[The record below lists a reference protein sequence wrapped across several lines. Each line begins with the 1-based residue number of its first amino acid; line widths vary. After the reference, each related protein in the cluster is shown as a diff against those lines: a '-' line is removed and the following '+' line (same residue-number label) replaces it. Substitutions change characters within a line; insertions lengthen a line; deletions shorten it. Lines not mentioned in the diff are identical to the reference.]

1 MRRACKGAPSP
12 FSVSRFDC
20 CARFLLAQLHMDSL
34 QSKASSKAVRKT
46 LDTLPK
52 DLDSTYEEAMRRIE
66 GQSEDDKQLAEQILQ
81 WISFAIR
88 PLSLAELQEALAVE
102 PDTQEVDEDNIN
114 DAELLTSVCAGLVT
128 FDQDSQVIR
137 LVHFSTQE
145 YFKRIRSVRFPTAQD
160 YIGRTCLTYLS
171 FDDFEA
177 GPCSDD
183 AATVSRIQKHH
194 LLPYAAEN
202 WGEHVRG
209 GPEKDMTDKIL
220 EFFEDETKLSSSVQV
235 MHFNSYRDWYA
246 GVSTSFPRHVTGLH
260 LAAHFG
266 LEYIANILLKQG
278 VSIAA
283 SDSFGA
289 TALHKAAEAGHKNI
303 VQLLLEHGADIEAH
317 DSNGHTALH
326 QATQCG
332 SRSVVLLL
340 LEKGAKISE
349 AVDGRTALHFAA
361 EVGNEAIATAL
372 IGGGADVTAGSY
384 TVGDEHQSRFYSGR
398 TPLHWAAAN
407 GSDGLVRLLLERG
420 AEVNALNVSNRTPL
434 QEAIMF
440 GHVAVVKTLLENG
453 ASVSIKNTEGW
464 TPLHEAAWK
473 SPPVVAEM
481 LIDRNAEIDAAN
493 KSPVLGV
500 PEAQGEDQEIG
511 CGGLTPLH
519 LAAVSGRYDLFEV
532 LKNRGADIERRDG
545 FGLTTLHRAVQG
557 GSVDI
562 LRSLLDMCI
571 DVDIRGGLHKET
583 PLQKAASLGMV
594 DCISYL
600 LKRGADAK
608 ATNALGEDAFHL
620 AEASGNREA
629 AILLSE
635 YSGRGGKTGE
645 I

>member
-1 MRRACKGAPSP
+1 
-12 FSVSRFDC
+12 
-20 CARFLLAQLHMDSL
+20 MDSL

-46 LDTLPK
+46 LDRLPK

-114 DAELLTSVCAGLVT
+114 DAELLTSVCAGLVIC
-128 FDQDSQVIR
+128 DQGSQVIR

-183 AATVSRIQKHH
+183 AAIVSRIQKHH
-194 LLPYAAEN
+194 LFSYAAEN

-235 MHFNSYRDWYA
+235 MHSNPHKNWYA
-246 GVSTSFPRHVTGLH
+246 GESIRFPRHVTGLH

-266 LEYIANILLKQG
+266 LEYIANILLEQG
-278 VSIAA
+278 VDIAA

-289 TALHKAAEAGHKNI
+289 TALHKAAEAGHNNI

-326 QATQCG
+326 RATQCG

-340 LEKGAKISE
+340 LEKGAKVSE

-361 EVGNEAIATAL
+361 EIGNEAIATAL
-372 IGGGADVTAGSY
+372 VGGGADVTAESY
-384 TVGDEHQSRFYSGR
+384 TVGDEDERRFYSGR

-420 AEVNALNVSNRTPL
+420 ANVNARNVSNRTPL
-434 QEAIMF
+434 QEAIML
-440 GHVAVVKTLLENG
+440 GNVEVVKTLLENG
-453 ASVSIKNTEGW
+453 ASVSIKNDEGW

-493 KSPVLGV
+493 NFAVLKD
-500 PEAQGEDQEIG
+500 PEPRGDNLEMEEIG

-562 LRSLLDMCI
+562 IRSLLDMCI
-571 DVDIRGGLHKET
+571 DVDIRGGVRKET
-583 PLQKAASLGMV
+583 PLQKAARLGMV

-608 ATNALGEDAFHL
+608 ATNTLGKNAFHL
-620 AEASGNREA
+620 AEASGNKEA

-635 YSGRGGKTGE
+635 YSGRGDC
-645 I
+645 